1 MNLLRM
7 QLRYKFSKGKS
18 MNEQDETYSLT
29 PQTLDWPRISADNTE
44 LANELSKRGYHLE
57 HHGRSG
63 FAARNRYEIIDP
75 EGMSPEAL
83 QKIEQTINE
92 IKAAKQLERYAAIDT
107 YFDEN
112 SPDANKVYAIVD
124 TDGEYAQQREVD
136 PQKYED
142 AFYSE
147 LRSADHRRNLTHQRT
162 RLLINKERMQQDTRR
177 FITFYVPKD
186 MIGKVIG
193 RGGSNIKALSRKYH
207 KQFKI
212 EQDPRE
218 LQQEMVQSVKDQF
231 STLLQTQGIDGL
243 ASFDLTL
250 ANTEF
255 SPSVKQELQA
265 YFTSTLEYHQ
275 AKQEELLRRQ
285 QEQQEREAQERRNQE
300 LLDITSQTAKS
311 FADLKQCSAQ
321 DLKTGLETYLYENLE
336 KITVLPNEEEQKQI
350 LANLQLQKQ
359 QAVEK
364 HNREIKAKIEQMQQT
379 AREYLGQSLPTAEEI
394 KAKTAELFKDDPE
407 AAPHLN
413 LVNLTLQKE
422 IDKKRREP
430 ELMKQIY
437 YEVIANEITNVNGEI
452 IRSAGSSKG
461 SARRVYSNIYDKMK
475 EKGIENWHEKQF
487 DNEPLQE
494 DESIHQ
500 HNMAYIENNFVLPD
514 IYENGGIYQR
524 GKCHYSNKPRQ
535 PISYYE
541 DSYEDYYKEPET
553 TPEIKEQPE
562 IVNDVLD
569 NTPPSTDSLQ
579 ALQAMFGA
587 KKKKR

>member
-1 MNLLRM
+1 M
-7 QLRYKFSKGKS
+7 S
-18 MNEQDETYSLT
+18 EQEETESLNT
-29 PQTLDWPRISADNTE
+29 ENLDWPKISADKTD
-44 LANELSKRGYHLE
+44 LANELSKRGYQLE
-57 HHGRSG
+57 HLGRSG

-75 EGMSPEAL
+75 AGISPEAI
-83 QKIEQTINE
+83 QKIEQTITE
-92 IKAAKQLERYAAIDT
+92 IKAEKQLEKYAAVDA

-112 SPDANKVYAIVD
+112 SPDANKVYAVVD
-124 TDGEYAQQREVD
+124 TDGQYARQREVN
-136 PQKYED
+136 PQKYDD
-142 AFYSE
+142 AFYTE

-162 RLLINKERMQQDTRR
+162 RLLINKERIEQDPRR

-186 MIGKVIG
+186 MMGKVIG
-193 RGGSNIKALSRKYH
+193 KGGSNIKALSQKYH

-250 ANTEF
+250 ANAKF

-275 AKQEELLRRQ
+275 AKQEELRRRQ
-285 QEQQEREAQERRNQE
+285 QEQQEREAKERREQE
-300 LLDITSQTAKS
+300 LHDITNQTAQV
-311 FADLKQCSAQ
+311 FPDIKQCSPQ
-321 DLKTGLETYLYENLE
+321 ELQTGLETYLYENME

-350 LANLQLQKQ
+350 LENLQIQKQ
-359 QAVEK
+359 QALEK
-364 HNREIKAKIEQMQQT
+364 HNREVKAKIEQMQKT
-379 AREYLGQSLPTAEEI
+379 AREFFGQSLPTAEEI
-394 KAKTAELFKDDPE
+394 RERTAEIFKDDSE
-407 AAPHLN
+407 ATPHLN

-430 ELMKQIY
+430 DLMKQIY

-541 DSYEDYYKEPET
+541 DNFEDYYEESYEEYNEEPENPAEFEEQSVT
-553 TPEIKEQPE
+553 TEDI
-562 IVNDVLD
+562 LD
-569 NTPPSTDSLQ
+569 DTPPSADSLQ